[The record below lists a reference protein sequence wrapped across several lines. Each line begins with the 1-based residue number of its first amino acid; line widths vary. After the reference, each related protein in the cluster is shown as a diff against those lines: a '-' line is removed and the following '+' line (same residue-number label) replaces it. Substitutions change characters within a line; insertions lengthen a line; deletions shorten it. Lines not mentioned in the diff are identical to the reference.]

1 MNIRE
6 QANQLLALAAE
17 PLKLEQ
23 LELDE
28 RDECI
33 VTFDDR
39 IVTVFTL
46 DADDLNGLVINLV
59 LGALPPDEAR
69 GDVMRELLA
78 GNYCWGRTE
87 GGVIGIE
94 DATEMI
100 CLTYL
105 VELPMAHPEQFPD
118 VCAKLL
124 NAADYWQ
131 RRIEAVGGVTPDM
144 APAGSLSSGVEAFLR
159 V

>member
-1 MNIRE
+1 MDIRE
-6 QANQLLALAAE
+6 QANQLLALATA
-17 PLKLEQ
+17 PLKLER

-33 VTFDDR
+33 VTFDGR

-46 DADDLNGLVINLV
+46 DSHDLNGLVINLV
-59 LGALPPDEAR
+59 LGALPPGEVQ
-69 GDVMRELLA
+69 GEVMRELLT

-94 DATEMI
+94 DATGLI

-124 NAADYWQ
+124 NVADYWQ
-131 RRIEAVGGVTPDM
+131 RRLEAIGGISPDLM
-144 APAGSLSSGVEAFLR
+144 SAGSTSGGVEAFLR